1 MRQIKFD
8 SAFMFKYSKR
18 RGTKAIEY
26 DDQINEQVKQKRL
39 TKVIQLQKMHTL
51 FRNKKMI
58 GKIEKV
64 LIEKISK
71 KSKSDWAGRTESNKW
86 VNFNM
91 NNEKVGDEV
100 DVKILSSN
108 GISLR
113 GKIL

>member
-1 MRQIKFD
+1 
-8 SAFMFKYSKR
+8 MFKYSKR

-39 TKVIQLQKMHTL
+39 AKVIQLQKMHTL